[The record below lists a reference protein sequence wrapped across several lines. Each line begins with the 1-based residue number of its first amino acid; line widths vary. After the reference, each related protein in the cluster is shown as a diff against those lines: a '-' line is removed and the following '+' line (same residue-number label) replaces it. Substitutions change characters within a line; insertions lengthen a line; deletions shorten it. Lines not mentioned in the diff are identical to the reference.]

1 MIRTPRLSC
10 FTLNFS
16 KQIIRD
22 LEDWLALTPIK
33 TAISCNV
40 IIACFC
46 STSSTESKNSVDCDQ
61 NMALVKQSEKQTETE
76 EINLAT
82 PRFEPGPPMPQAVM
96 ETTKQ
101 CLLQASF
108 LK

>member
-1 MIRTPRLSC
+1 
-10 FTLNFS
+10 
-16 KQIIRD
+16 
-22 LEDWLALTPIK
+22 
-33 TAISCNV
+33 
-40 IIACFC
+40 
-46 STSSTESKNSVDCDQ
+46 
-61 NMALVKQSEKQTETE
+61 MALVKQSEKQTETE
-76 EINLAT
+76 VINLAT